1 MREGWARGLLRG
13 MYHDLEPLSF
23 RRPRKHKFCPTFP
36 RYARTCAKK
45 EIFTQAGEN
54 DFFVALR

>member
-23 RRPRKHKFCPTFP
+23 RRPRKHKFRPTFP

-45 EIFTQAGEN
+45 QIFATGEN